1 MNLVHSAKYAILA
14 LGLCAGLSACG
25 DGNTMMTPT
34 AATFAQVVTDMKS
47 TCTPCH
53 TDGSGTAL
61 TKFIIKADNTA
72 TYNLLMTNSLIN
84 KSAPEMSSLIQAGK
98 GLIMAGGSQHPQ
110 RLTTDQANK
119 WIGWITGGAP
129 NN

>member
-1 MNLVHSAKYAILA
+1 MNLVHSAKYAFLA
-14 LGLCAGLSACG
+14 LGLCAGLSACDG
-25 DGNTMMTPT
+25 TMDPGNTT

-47 TCTPCH
+47 ACTPCH

-61 TKFIIKADNTA
+61 TKFIIKTDNTA
-72 TYNLLMTNSLIN
+72 TYDLLMTNSLIN
-84 KSAPEMSSLIQAGK
+84 KSAPETSSLIQAGK

-110 RLTTDQANK
+110 RLTTAQADK
-119 WIGWITGGAP
+119 WVGWIKAGAA